1 MKQTIICLICTML
14 IAAAC
19 KKTSAGNEQQPPK
32 PKQEVIQLQKIDL
45 NNVYHQFSYN
55 QNGML
60 TRVESHRRPSPGAG
74 GLDTMYQYATFNYV
88 NGILKSAAYYAQSDP
103 STTLYH
109 RAKDYTYIYD
119 NQNRLAFVAGN
130 YTGNGDISLW
140 KDTTY
145 YFYDNNRR
153 VTGSYYSNK
162 KMDFFKTLS
171 WHYDQNGNVQRPDS
185 TTPEVNR
192 RTTYFTFERRYDS
205 HINPW
210 KFTYLALAVFTVF
223 EEDLFE
229 LETKFSNNNYVYRKE
244 TEITERKNSKGEV
257 VESLGE
263 ARIVEQTYKYDKN
276 NCIEVSD
283 VAGFGE
289 IIENGVVT
297 SRAGGYSHTYKIS
310 SEKKVY

>member
-1 MKQTIICLICTML
+1 MKQPIICLICIILTT
-14 IAAAC
+14 AAC
-19 KKTSAGNEQQPPK
+19 KKNAASDGDQPPK
-32 PKQEVIQLQKIDL
+32 PKQEVIQLQKIEL
-45 NNVYHQFSYN
+45 SNVYHKFSYN
-55 QNGML
+55 PSGML
-60 TRVESHRRPSPGAG
+60 SRIESLRKPAPGTI
-74 GLDTMYQYATFNYV
+74 GLDTMYQFSTFSYT
-88 NGILKSAAYYAQSDP
+88 NGVLTSAAYFTRRDP
-103 STTLYH
+103 SSTVYYK
-109 RAKDYTYIYD
+109 AKDFRYIYD

-130 YTGNGDISLW
+130 YTGDGEIVIW

-145 YFYDNNRR
+145 YYYDGNRR
-153 VTGSYYSNK
+153 LTGYYYSNK
-162 KMDFFKTLS
+162 EMNFFKSQHWL
-171 WHYDQNGNVQRPDS
+171 YDLNGNVQRPDS

-210 KFTYLALAVFTVF
+210 KFTNLALAAFTVF

-263 ARIVEQTYKYDKN
+263 SNIVEQTYKYDKN